1 MNKKKFTVFL
11 QSFVAI
17 PMLAIGAP
25 LAGITPLQAT
35 PMAMVQSSN
44 TTVSASTITT
54 PAAQAQLEQDKKQD
68 KKNAVTLDAY
78 FASYDSPLEGYG
90 AKFVAEARK
99 NGIDWRLL
107 PALAM
112 RESTGGKQAC
122 KRVANSVF
130 GYGSCKISFKSI
142 DESIERVAAS
152 LGGNNPNTV
161 QHYAPGSTTSQILH
175 KYNTVIKGYTNEVQT
190 IMKSIDSTDPLV

>member
-1 MNKKKFTVFL
+1 MNKNKLTMFL
-11 QSFVAI
+11 QSFVAL

-25 LAGITPLQAT
+25 LTGIAALPAQSSIV
-35 PMAMVQSSN
+35 VQSSN
-44 TTVSASTITT
+44 TTVAASVITT
-54 PAAQAQLEQDKKQD
+54 QDADAKLD
-68 KKNAVTLDAY
+68 KENADTLDAY

-99 NGIDWRLL
+99 NDIDWRLL

-122 KRVANSVF
+122 KRVSNSVF
-130 GYGSCKISFKSI
+130 GYGSCKINFKSI

-152 LGGNNPNTV
+152 LGGNNPNTA
-161 QHYAPGSTTSQILH
+161 QHYSTDATVSQILH
-175 KYNTVIKGYTNEVQT
+175 KYNTVIKGYTAEVIK
-190 IMKSIDSTDPLV
+190 IMLNISNKPTDPKIL